1 MMKIITDTRRTHSI
15 YLFLLISKPQ
25 RMSSQTEGDPVT
37 SYSILLNQPINIMSY
52 TIVLGIFLLSS
63 ENNDK

>member
-37 SYSILLNQPINIMSY
+37 SYSILLNQPINIISDH
-52 TIVLGIFLLSS
+52 LIFSKIS
-63 ENNDK
+63 KQAIQT

>member
-1 MMKIITDTRRTHSI
+1 MRLWIINVHDLSPG
-15 YLFLLISKPQ
+15 LQLPQ

-37 SYSILLNQPINIMSY
+37 SYSILINQPINIMSY
-52 TIVLGIFLLSS
+52 KIVLGIFLLSS